1 MAEHDFRY
9 TLMNPQHTLTE
20 VRALAPGR
28 YQVTGNGG
36 SIQANDVLL
45 VTLKGSKDLSMRLT
59 VDTVRHLLK
68 PMGQWTA
75 MTTGPVFGELAIH
88 TWQVNCDSCA
98 KELSFEFAVD
108 AKLGVKAEK
117 PAATARIAEL
127 GWTTVGEKHLCP
139 KCQEAALMK
148 RLALSALIGMSLM
161 GCAAEPVQLQHNRSY
176 ILEWIGERPL
186 MDYSHLTITLGDDG
200 RAYGNGGCNHWFAP
214 YTLEGHRLSFGKI
227 GSTRKLCAPAV
238 MEQETRFLQA
248 LEKVERWDISPI
260 EQMRFWPAQG
270 KPLRWWLEEG

>member
-88 TWQVNCDSCA
+88 TWQVNCDGCA
-98 KELSFEFAVD
+98 KALSFEFAVD
-108 AKLGVKAEK
+108 AKLGVKAQK
-117 PAATARIAEL
+117 PAASARIAEL

-139 KCQEAALMK
+139 TCREAA
-148 RLALSALIGMSLM
+148 
-161 GCAAEPVQLQHNRSY
+161 
-176 ILEWIGERPL
+176 
-186 MDYSHLTITLGDDG
+186 
-200 RAYGNGGCNHWFAP
+200 
-214 YTLEGHRLSFGKI
+214 
-227 GSTRKLCAPAV
+227 
-238 MEQETRFLQA
+238 
-248 LEKVERWDISPI
+248 
-260 EQMRFWPAQG
+260 
-270 KPLRWWLEEG
+270 

>member
-88 TWQVNCDSCA
+88 TWQVNCDACA
-98 KELSFEFAVD
+98 KALSFEFAVD

-117 PAATARIAEL
+117 PAASARITEL

-139 KCQEAALMK
+139 TCQEAA
-148 RLALSALIGMSLM
+148 
-161 GCAAEPVQLQHNRSY
+161 
-176 ILEWIGERPL
+176 
-186 MDYSHLTITLGDDG
+186 
-200 RAYGNGGCNHWFAP
+200 
-214 YTLEGHRLSFGKI
+214 
-227 GSTRKLCAPAV
+227 
-238 MEQETRFLQA
+238 
-248 LEKVERWDISPI
+248 
-260 EQMRFWPAQG
+260 
-270 KPLRWWLEEG
+270 

>member
-36 SIQANDVLL
+36 SIQVNDVLL

-68 PMGQWTA
+68 PIGQWTA

-88 TWQVNCDSCA
+88 TWQVKCDQCA
-98 KELSFEFAVD
+98 KALSFEFAVD
-108 AKLGVKAEK
+108 AKLGTKAQK

-127 GWTTVGEKHLCP
+127 GWTSDGERHLCP
-139 KCQEAALMK
+139 KCREAA
-148 RLALSALIGMSLM
+148 
-161 GCAAEPVQLQHNRSY
+161 
-176 ILEWIGERPL
+176 
-186 MDYSHLTITLGDDG
+186 
-200 RAYGNGGCNHWFAP
+200 
-214 YTLEGHRLSFGKI
+214 
-227 GSTRKLCAPAV
+227 
-238 MEQETRFLQA
+238 
-248 LEKVERWDISPI
+248 
-260 EQMRFWPAQG
+260 
-270 KPLRWWLEEG
+270 

>member
-127 GWTTVGEKHLCP
+127 GWITVGEKHLCP
-139 KCQEAALMK
+139 KCQEAA
-148 RLALSALIGMSLM
+148 
-161 GCAAEPVQLQHNRSY
+161 
-176 ILEWIGERPL
+176 
-186 MDYSHLTITLGDDG
+186 
-200 RAYGNGGCNHWFAP
+200 
-214 YTLEGHRLSFGKI
+214 
-227 GSTRKLCAPAV
+227 
-238 MEQETRFLQA
+238 
-248 LEKVERWDISPI
+248 
-260 EQMRFWPAQG
+260 
-270 KPLRWWLEEG
+270 

>member
-88 TWQVNCDSCA
+88 TWQVNCDGCA

-127 GWTTVGEKHLCP
+127 GWITVGEKHLCP
-139 KCQEAALMK
+139 KCQEAA
-148 RLALSALIGMSLM
+148 
-161 GCAAEPVQLQHNRSY
+161 
-176 ILEWIGERPL
+176 
-186 MDYSHLTITLGDDG
+186 
-200 RAYGNGGCNHWFAP
+200 
-214 YTLEGHRLSFGKI
+214 
-227 GSTRKLCAPAV
+227 
-238 MEQETRFLQA
+238 
-248 LEKVERWDISPI
+248 
-260 EQMRFWPAQG
+260 
-270 KPLRWWLEEG
+270 

>member
-88 TWQVNCDSCA
+88 TWQVNCDGCA
-98 KELSFEFAVD
+98 KALSFEFAVD
-108 AKLGVKAEK
+108 AKLGVKAQK
-117 PAATARIAEL
+117 PAANARIAEL
-127 GWTTVGEKHLCP
+127 GWTSVGEKHLCP
-139 KCQEAALMK
+139 KCQEAA
-148 RLALSALIGMSLM
+148 
-161 GCAAEPVQLQHNRSY
+161 
-176 ILEWIGERPL
+176 
-186 MDYSHLTITLGDDG
+186 
-200 RAYGNGGCNHWFAP
+200 
-214 YTLEGHRLSFGKI
+214 
-227 GSTRKLCAPAV
+227 
-238 MEQETRFLQA
+238 
-248 LEKVERWDISPI
+248 
-260 EQMRFWPAQG
+260 
-270 KPLRWWLEEG
+270 